1 MKLLTC
7 VFSLVLIGVTSVTG
21 KAAILF
27 QDNFDLTPVGLSVSG
42 TLPGGAIGG
51 GWNITNNV
59 DVIAA
64 GQFGLP
70 SVGVRY
76 LDLAGSTAPA
86 FATIQTQNSWA
97 ADPTPGSVKKL
108 SFSLAGD
115 NRGNGQSVVQV
126 KFGSS
131 FTQNFTVA
139 SDSAFTMQT
148 VEFDG
153 AFTGS
158 LSFQLLSQAGN
169 NPFFGALLDNVKL
182 EGELPPNVIPEP
194 VSLACMSLV
203 VVGIGFSHLRRK
215 KTS

>member
-27 QDNFDLTPVGLSVSG
+27 QDNFDDTPVGLSVFG
-42 TLPGGAIGG
+42 TLPGGAFGG

-59 DVIAA
+59 DVLAA

-70 SVGVRY
+70 NVGVRY

-86 FATIQTQNSWA
+86 FATIQTQNSWGA
-97 ADPTPGSVKKL
+97 SLPMTVKKL

-115 NRGNGQSVVQV
+115 NRGNGDSVVQV
-126 KFGSS
+126 KFGDS
-131 FTQNFTVA
+131 FTQNFNVA
-139 SDSAFTMQT
+139 SNSPFSMRT
-148 VEFDG
+148 VDIDG
-153 AFTGS
+153 AFSGK
-158 LSFQLLSQAGN
+158 LSFQLLSQSGN

-182 EGELPPNVIPEP
+182 EGDLPPNVIPEP